1 MLTRDQK
8 LRKGAFCMEQH
19 NNKKHIAMYIGSLQ
33 KGGAEHVMVNL
44 AEYFWSRGYHVT
56 LVTTYIA
63 SNEYEVAHA
72 AWKVIG
78 SDTDKPNGKIYNNMD
93 FDKHYDKGL
102 SPKIDHNVDM
112 LQASIVDKPGQKV
125 LVDPHGGIEGGI
137 DRIFSDIDDS
147 GLSRLGAFKKRFDTL
162 KNIWKDIKPDLILSF
177 IGKNNL
183 MAIMTAKSLHIP
195 VVVSVRAKFEME
207 YPSKAMRLAM
217 RYTFPKAAGVVLQSR
232 GASMQLPESIKK
244 KTVVLPNSINP
255 DFIRDMFKGDR
266 DKTIVTVGRIDENK
280 NHKLIIDAFN
290 KIRNEYPD
298 YELHIYGDG
307 PDRDKL
313 FRYAGAKGL
322 NDKVIF
328 EGSVTDVADKIQ
340 ASSMFVLASDMEG
353 MPNALIEAMS
363 LGIPCITTDCMYD
376 TSELVKDN
384 INGIVIPKGDM
395 DAMAEAMKKLIDD
408 HEYAARL
415 GNSASRIKEEVAPD
429 VINRKWEDYFQSIM
443 R

>member
-1 MLTRDQK
+1 
-8 LRKGAFCMEQH
+8 MEQH

-56 LVTTYIA
+56 LVTTYL
-63 SNEYEVAHA
+63 SLNEYEVPHA
-72 AWKVIG
+72 SWEVVKDPNAV
-78 SDTDKPNGKIYNNMD
+78 SDSD
-93 FDKHYDKGL
+93 
-102 SPKIDHNVDM
+102 
-112 LQASIVDKPGQKV
+112 IVDAIVAYKQGQKCKV
-125 LVDPHGGIEGGI
+125 NLHGGMKGGI
-137 DRIFSDIDDS
+137 DRIFSAIDDS

-162 KNIWKDIKPDLILSF
+162 KNIWKDIRPDLILSF

-183 MAIMTAKSLHIP
+183 MAIMTARSLHIP

-207 YPSKAMRLAM
+207 YPSKAMKLAM

-255 DFIRDMFKGDR
+255 DFIRDMYRGKR

-384 INGIVIPKGDM
+384 INGIVIPKGDV
-395 DAMAEAMKKLIDD
+395 DAMAVAMKKLMDD
-408 HEYAARL
+408 PEYASKL
-415 GNSASRIKEEVAPD
+415 GDSASRIKEEVAPD

>member
-1 MLTRDQK
+1 
-8 LRKGAFCMEQH
+8 
-19 NNKKHIAMYIGSLQ
+19 
-33 KGGAEHVMVNL
+33 
-44 AEYFWSRGYHVT
+44 
-56 LVTTYIA
+56 
-63 SNEYEVAHA
+63 EYEVPHA

-78 SDTDKPNGKIYNNMD
+78 SDSDKSKELI
-93 FDKHYDKGL
+93 
-102 SPKIDHNVDM
+102 
-112 LQASIVDKPGQKV
+112 QASIVDKPGMKT
-125 LVDPHGGIEGGI
+125 LVDTHGGIEDGI

-162 KNIWKDIKPDLILSF
+162 KNIWKKIKPDLILSF
-177 IGKNNL
+177 IGKNNI

-207 YPSKAMRLAM
+207 YPSKAMMLAM
-217 RYTFPKAAGVVLQSR
+217 RYTFPKAAGIVLQSR
-232 GASMQLPESIKK
+232 GASMQLPDRLKK

-255 DFIRDMFKGDR
+255 DFIKDTYQGNR

-290 KIRNEYPD
+290 KIIDEYPD
-298 YELHIYGDG
+298 YELLIFGDG

-313 FRYAGAKGL
+313 FRYTGAKGL
-322 NDKVIF
+322 NDKIIF
-328 EGSVTDVADKIQ
+328 KGSVSDVADKIQ
-340 ASSMFVLASDMEG
+340 AASMFVLASDMEG

-376 TSELVKDN
+376 TSELIQDDV
-384 INGIVIPKGDM
+384 NGLVVPKGDI
-395 DAMAEAMKKLIDD
+395 DAMAAAMKKLIDD
-408 HEYAARL
+408 PEYAGKL
-415 GNSASRIKEEVAPD
+415 GTTASKIKEEVAPD